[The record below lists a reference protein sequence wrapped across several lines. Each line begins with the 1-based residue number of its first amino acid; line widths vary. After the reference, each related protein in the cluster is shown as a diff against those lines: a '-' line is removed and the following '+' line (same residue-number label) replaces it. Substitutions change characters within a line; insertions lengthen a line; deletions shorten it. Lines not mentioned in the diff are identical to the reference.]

1 MIEIGYFLLIG
12 YLLRKPLNSY
22 FSPIA
27 SRLGRLYYRPHEGTM
42 WIHTLYYNVH
52 QSIHLLIQPHLLNHP
67 HQPRTP
73 IDRSIHAPIH
83 LLSYLLTHL
92 PVSLLNRVS
101 FIIRTVLEWSIFC
114 FIEGLHSGVF
124 LSPCNSVLVLAV
136 GTSAVGSSLAGR
148 CHSSTCVSRGTV

>member
-27 SRLGRLYYRPHEGTM
+27 SRLGRLYYKPHEGTM

-83 LLSYLLTHL
+83 LLSYLLTHSPSAYSTACHSL
-92 PVSLLNRVS
+92 FVQYLNGASFVSLRVYIVVCS
-101 FIIRTVLEWSIFC
+101 CHLATRSWFWQSEQVL
-114 FIEGLHSGVF
+114 
-124 LSPCNSVLVLAV
+124 
-136 GTSAVGSSLAGR
+136 
-148 CHSSTCVSRGTV
+148 